1 MVWMRCE
8 TEGKGTMQNAILRGK
23 VKGKK
28 SRGRPTRHGN
38 RSTMEITKGDE
49 D

>member
-8 TEGKGTMQNAILRGK
+8 TEGKGTMQNTILRGK

-28 SRGRPTRHGN
+28 ITRKAN
-38 RSTMEITKGDE
+38 KE
-49 D
+49 